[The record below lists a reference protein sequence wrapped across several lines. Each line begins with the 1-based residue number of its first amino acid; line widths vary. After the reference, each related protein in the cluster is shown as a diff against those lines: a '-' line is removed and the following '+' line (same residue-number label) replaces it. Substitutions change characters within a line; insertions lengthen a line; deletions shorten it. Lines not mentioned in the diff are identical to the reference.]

1 MTLIF
6 ALGITA
12 LLMGLAPAKGASA
25 ASFRYRAGYSV
36 QSGWLCYGW
45 SNGAYRCTQ
54 RWHRDASGRLISD
67 NPSWVPNSGRVS
79 VGSAGGSTAR
89 ATVSA
94 PQASNAAGEPCRSSV
109 YFNAAAPTQWQVPPG
124 CYAGVYRV
132 NPANYVSR
140 PGFGWC
146 NWWPEVM
153 NPSRPN
159 ILYGPYAHGTAPRP
173 GAVVRFAGG
182 VQGASSAGHY
192 GRVVAVHPGGYW
204 FLISE
209 MNFTWRGAGWQKVE
223 YRYVHTG
230 PGVTFIY

>member
-1 MTLIF
+1 MLTF

-12 LLMGLAPAKGASA
+12 LLMGFAPAKGASA
-25 ASFRYRAGYSV
+25 ASFRYQAGYSL

-45 SNGAYRCTQ
+45 SNGALHCTQ
-54 RWHRDASGRLISD
+54 RWHRDASGKLISD
-67 NPSWVPNSGRVS
+67 NPAWVPN
-79 VGSAGGSTAR
+79 VGAAPTSNPGSNPGGSP
-89 ATVSA
+89 SGSPA
-94 PQASNAAGEPCRSSV
+94 PSSSGEPCRSSA
-109 YFNAAAPTQWQVPPG
+109 YFNAKAPTQWQVPPG
-124 CYAGVYRV
+124 CYSGVYHI
-132 NPANYVSR
+132 NPTNYVYRS
-140 PGFGWC
+140 GFGWC

-159 ILYGPYAHGTAPRP
+159 ILYGPYPHGTTPRP

-192 GRVVAVHPGGYW
+192 GRVVAVYPGGYW

-209 MNFTWRGAGWQKVE
+209 MNFYWRGAGWQKVE

-230 PGVTFIY
+230 HGVSFIY